1 MMKKNGHRDRFYAVL
16 RVFLG
21 FLAIFCLLLMERK
34 GITYESVDTG
44 GELLSAEQT
53 PVNKPLSETAA
64 CLLLVNSQNEN
75 SVAAREEY
83 EQILTDMRIAYQVQD
98 IQDQETMPD
107 FDDFRTVVLLL
118 PDVSPLGDRLLSLC
132 DWVQSGGRVL
142 FGMPVEKTHAFS
154 AIQSHLGILD
164 SGYDFKLV
172 PDFRVRH
179 QFMLGGDRSYTFD
192 DPYEAAMNVG
202 LDDQCDIYASTA
214 DERVPLIWSRAY
226 GEGRFVF
233 CNLAYCEKSTR
244 GIFAAAYSLLEDVC
258 IYPVINA
265 STFYLDDWPSP
276 VPMGD
281 GQYVKRDYQMDIPEF
296 YSQVWWPDVADL
308 GRKYSIPF
316 TGLIIENYDDET
328 DGEVERNTAISDYSY
343 YGNMLLDEG
352 GELGYHGYNHQPLCG
367 PDFQYS
373 VDLGYHTWTST
384 DAMAKAM
391 TEVKEFSEGL
401 FPNTKL
407 QVYVPPSNV
416 LSPEGRALIGQRFRN
431 IRAIASCYLPGESGY
446 DQEFEVA
453 EDGVVET
460 PRIISSCVLD
470 EYMRLSAF
478 SELNM
483 HLVNAHFMHPD
494 DLLDED
500 RGAALGWAT
509 LKGRLT
515 EYIEWL
521 NRAAPSIRHVTG
533 SGMAAAVQRFSGV
546 SVERTV
552 TDDSIGLR
560 LGGVTDDDYFL
571 VRVNEG
577 RITEVEGG
585 TLEHLTGKLYL
596 LHTTGSEVTMQ
607 RAK

>member
-1 MMKKNGHRDRFYAVL
+1 MKKNGQSYRFHAVF
-16 RVFLG
+16 RVFIG
-21 FLAIFCLLLMERK
+21 FFAIFCLLLMERR
-34 GITYESVDTG
+34 GITYESTEDGT
-44 GELLSAEQT
+44 ELLSVAET
-53 PVNKPLSETAA
+53 PVNKPLSETAE
-64 CLLLVNSQNEN
+64 CLLLVNSQNAN
-75 SVAAREEY
+75 SMSADAEY
-83 EQILTDMRIAYQVQD
+83 EQILKDMRIAYQVQD
-98 IQDQETMPD
+98 LQVQETLPD

-118 PDVSPLGDRLLSLC
+118 PDVTPLGDHLLALC

-142 FGMPVEKTHAFS
+142 FGIPVEKTHAFS
-154 AIQSHLGILD
+154 TIQNHLGILD
-164 SGYDFKLV
+164 SGYEFKMV
-172 PDFRVRH
+172 PDIRILH
-179 QFMLGGDRSYTFD
+179 SFMLGADRIYTFD
-192 DPYEAAMNVG
+192 DPYDAAMNVG
-202 LDDQCDIYASTA
+202 LDEQCVIYASTS
-214 DERVPLIWSRAY
+214 DGRVPLIWSRDY

-233 CNLAYCEKSTR
+233 CNFAYCEKNTR
-244 GIFAAAYSLLEDVC
+244 GLYASAYSLLEDVSV
-258 IYPVINA
+258 YPVINA

-276 VPMGD
+276 VPMGN
-281 GQYVKRDYQMDIPEF
+281 GQYIQRDYQMDIPSF
-296 YSQVWWPDVADL
+296 YSQVWWPDVAEL

-316 TGLIIENYDDET
+316 TGLIIEHYDDET
-328 DGEVERNTAISDYSY
+328 DGDVRRNTVISDYSY

-373 VDLGYHTWTST
+373 VDLGYQTWTST
-384 DAMAKAM
+384 EAMAKAM
-391 TEVKEFSEGL
+391 TELTDFSEGL

-407 QVYVPPSNV
+407 RVYVPPSNV

-446 DQEFEVA
+446 AQEFEVA
-453 EDGVVET
+453 EDGIVET
-460 PRIISSCVLD
+460 PRIISSCVLE

-483 HLVNAHFMHPD
+483 HLVNSHFMHPD

-500 RGAALGWAT
+500 RGAALGWET

-521 NRAAPSIRHVTG
+521 QRSAPSIRHVTG

-552 TDDSIGLR
+552 TDDSIVLR

-577 RITEVEGG
+577 KISAVEGG
-585 TLEHLTGKLYL
+585 TLEHLTGNLYL
-596 LHTTGSEVTMQ
+596 LHTTESEVTMHREQ
-607 RAK
+607 

>member
-1 MMKKNGHRDRFYAVL
+1 MKGNRKKHRFHAIV
-16 RVFLG
+16 RVFIG
-21 FLAIFCLLLMERK
+21 FFAMFCLLLMERK
-34 GITYESVDTG
+34 GITYESAANG
-44 GELLSAEQT
+44 AELLSAEQIT
-53 PVNKPLSETAA
+53 VNKPLGEKVE
-64 CLLLVNSQNEN
+64 CLLLVNSQNTN
-75 SVAAREEY
+75 SMSARTEY

-98 IQDQETMPD
+98 VEDPETMPD
-107 FDDFRTVVLLL
+107 FDDFRTVVLLS
-118 PDVSPLGDRLLSLC
+118 PDVTPLGNHLLTLC

-142 FGMPVEKTHAFS
+142 FGIPVEKTNAFS
-154 AIQSHLGILD
+154 AIQNHLGILE
-164 SGYDFKLV
+164 SGYDYKLV
-172 PDFRVRH
+172 PDFRVLNS
-179 QFMLGGDRSYTFD
+179 FMLGGDRTYTID

-202 LDDQCDIYASTA
+202 LDDQCEIYASTA
-214 DERVPLIWSRAY
+214 DERVPLIWSRDY

-233 CNLAYCEKSTR
+233 CNLAYCVKSTR
-244 GIFAAAYSLLEDVC
+244 GIYASAYSLLEDISV
-258 IYPVINA
+258 YPVINA
-265 STFYLDDWPSP
+265 SAFYLDDWPSP
-276 VPMGD
+276 VPTGD

-296 YSQVWWPDVADL
+296 YSQVWWPDVAEL
-308 GRKYSIPF
+308 GRTYSIPF
-316 TGLIIENYDDET
+316 TGLIIEHYDDET
-328 DGEVERNTAISDYSY
+328 DGEVERNTVVSDYSY

-391 TEVKEFSEGL
+391 TELTDFSEGL
-401 FPNTKL
+401 FPDTKL

-416 LSPEGRALIGQRFRN
+416 LSPEGRELIGQRFRN
-431 IRAIASCYLPGESGY
+431 IRAIASFYLPGESGY

-460 PRIISSCVLD
+460 PRIISSCVFD

-483 HLVNAHFMHPD
+483 HLVNAHYMNPD
-494 DLLDED
+494 DLLDEN
-500 RGAALGWAT
+500 RGAALGWET

-515 EYIEWL
+515 EYLEWL
-521 NRAAPSIRHVTG
+521 NHAAPSIRHVTG

-552 TDDSIGLR
+552 TDDSIGLQ
-560 LGGVTDDDYFL
+560 LGGVIDDDYFL

-577 RITEVEGG
+577 SISEVEGG
-585 TLEHLTGKLYL
+585 TLEHLTGNLYL
-596 LHTTGSEVTMQ
+596 LHTTESEVTMQ
-607 RAK
+607 RTK

>member
-1 MMKKNGHRDRFYAVL
+1 MMEKSRYRYRFYAVL
-16 RVFLG
+16 RVFIG
-21 FLAIFCLLLMERK
+21 FFAIFCLLLMERK
-34 GITYESVDTG
+34 GITYESEEHG
-44 GELLSAEQT
+44 SELLSAEQI
-53 PVNKPLSETAA
+53 PVNKPLSETAE
-64 CLLLVNSQNEN
+64 CLLLMNSHDAN
-75 SVAAREEY
+75 SAAAREEY

-118 PDVSPLGDRLLSLC
+118 PDVTPLGDHLLSLC
-132 DWVQSGGRVL
+132 DWVQCGGRIL

-154 AIQSHLGILD
+154 AIQNHVGILD

-172 PDFRVRH
+172 PDFRVL
-179 QFMLGGDRSYTFD
+179 QSFMLGADYIYTFD
-192 DPYEAAMNVG
+192 DAYEAAMNVS
-202 LDDQCDIYASTA
+202 LDDQCELYASTA
-214 DERVPLIWSRAY
+214 DGRVPLIWSRTY

-233 CNLAYCEKSTR
+233 CNLSYCEKSTR
-244 GIFAAAYSLLEDVC
+244 GIFAAAYTLLEDIC

-265 STFYLDDWPSP
+265 SAFYLDDWPSP

-281 GQYVKRDYQMDIPEF
+281 GQYIKRDYQMGIPEF
-296 YSQVWWPDVADL
+296 YSQVWWPEVAEL
-308 GRKYSIPF
+308 GRKYSIPY
-316 TGLIIENYDDET
+316 TGLIIEQYDDKT
-328 DGEVERNTAISDYSY
+328 DGEVERNTVVSDYSY

-373 VDLGYHTWTST
+373 IDLGYHTWTSI

-391 TEVKEFSEGL
+391 SEVKDFSEGL

-416 LSPEGRALIGQRFRN
+416 LSSEGRELIGQRFRN
-431 IRAIASCYLPGESGY
+431 IRAIASCYFPGESGY

-478 SELNM
+478 SELNL
-483 HLVNAHFMHPD
+483 HLVNSHFMHPD

-509 LKGRLT
+509 LKERLT
-515 EYIEWL
+515 AYIEWL
-521 NRAAPSIRHVTG
+521 NRAAPPIRHVTG

-552 TDDSIGLR
+552 TDDSVALR

-577 RITEVEGG
+577 SITEVAGG
-585 TLEHLTGKLYL
+585 TLEHLTGSLYL
-596 LHTTGSEVTMQ
+596 LHTTGSDVTMH

>member
-1 MMKKNGHRDRFYAVL
+1 MKKNGNTYRFHAVF
-16 RVFLG
+16 RVFIG
-21 FLAIFCLLLMERK
+21 FFAIFCLLLMERR
-34 GITYESVDTG
+34 GITYEGTERG
-44 GELLSAEQT
+44 TKLLSAEQT
-53 PVNKPLSETAA
+53 LVNKPLSETAE
-64 CLLLVNSQNEN
+64 CLLLVNSQNMN
-75 SVAAREEY
+75 SMSARAEY
-83 EQILTDMRIAYQVQD
+83 EQMLTDMRISYQVQD
-98 IQDQETMPD
+98 VRAQETILD

-118 PDVSPLGDRLLSLC
+118 PDVTPLGNQLLSLC

-154 AIQSHLGILD
+154 AIQNHLGILD
-164 SGYDFKLV
+164 SGYDFKMV
-172 PDFRVRH
+172 PDFRALDT
-179 QFMLGGDRSYTFD
+179 FMLGADRIYTFD

-202 LDDQCDIYASTA
+202 LDDQCILYASTS

-244 GIFAAAYSLLEDVC
+244 GIYASAYSLLEDVC

-265 STFYLDDWPSP
+265 SAFYLDDWPSP

-281 GQYVKRDYQMDIPEF
+281 GQYVKRDYQMDIQEF
-296 YSQVWWPDVADL
+296 YSQVWWPDVAEL

-328 DGEVERNTAISDYSY
+328 DGEVERNTVISDYSY

-373 VDLGYHTWTST
+373 VDLGYHNWTST

-391 TEVKEFSEGL
+391 TEVKDFSEGL

-446 DQEFEVA
+446 AQEFEVA

-460 PRIISSCVLD
+460 PRIISSCILD

-483 HLVNAHFMHPD
+483 HLVNSHFMHPD

-509 LKGRLT
+509 LKDRLT
-515 EYIEWL
+515 AYIEWL
-521 NRAAPSIRHVTG
+521 NRAAPPIRHVTG

-577 RITEVEGG
+577 RITELEGG
-585 TLEHLTGKLYL
+585 TLEHLTGNLYL
-596 LHTTGSEVTMQ
+596 LHTTGREVRMQ
-607 RAK
+607 RGK

>member
-1 MMKKNGHRDRFYAVL
+1 MKGNRKKYRFHAVF
-16 RVFLG
+16 RVFIG
-21 FLAIFCLLLMERK
+21 FFAMFCLLLMERK
-34 GITYESVDTG
+34 GITYESAAHG
-44 GELLSAEQT
+44 SELLSADQIT
-53 PVNKPLSETAA
+53 VNKPLGEEAE
-64 CLLLVNSQNEN
+64 CLLLVNSQNPN
-75 SVAAREEY
+75 SMSARAEY

-98 IQDQETMPD
+98 VENPETVLD

-118 PDVSPLGDRLLSLC
+118 PDVTPLGDHLLTLC

-142 FGMPVEKTHAFS
+142 FGIPVAKTHAFS
-154 AIQSHLGILD
+154 AIQNHLGILE
-164 SGYDFKLV
+164 SGYDFQLV
-172 PDFRVRH
+172 PDFRVLNS
-179 QFMLGGDRSYTFD
+179 FMLGGDRTYTFD
-192 DPYEAAMNVG
+192 DSYEAAMNVG

-214 DERVPLIWSRAY
+214 DERVPLIWSRDY
-226 GEGRFVF
+226 GTGRFVF

-296 YSQVWWPDVADL
+296 YSQVWWPDVAEL

-316 TGLIIENYDDET
+316 TGLIIEHYDDET
-328 DGEVERNTAISDYSY
+328 DGEVERNTVISDYSY

-391 TEVKEFSEGL
+391 TEVKDFSEGL

-483 HLVNAHFMHPD
+483 HLVNSHFMHPD
-494 DLLDED
+494 DLLDKD

-521 NRAAPSIRHVTG
+521 NHAAPSIRHVTG

-552 TDDSIGLR
+552 TDDSIGLQ

-577 RITEVEGG
+577 SISEVEGG
-585 TLEHLTGKLYL
+585 TLEHLTGNLYL
-596 LHTTGSEVTMQ
+596 LHTTGREVEMH
-607 RAK
+607 RGK

>member
-1 MMKKNGHRDRFYAVL
+1 MKGNRKKYRFQAIV
-16 RVFLG
+16 RVFIG
-21 FLAIFCLLLMERK
+21 FFTMFCLLLMERK
-34 GITYESVDTG
+34 GITYESTANG
-44 GELLSAEQT
+44 AELLSAEQIT
-53 PVNKPLSETAA
+53 VNKPLAA
-64 CLLLVNSQNEN
+64 EAECLLLVNSRNEN
-75 SVAAREEY
+75 SVAARAEY

-98 IQDQETMPD
+98 VEDLETMPD

-118 PDVSPLGDRLLSLC
+118 PDVTPLGDELLTLC

-142 FGMPVEKTHAFS
+142 FGIPVEKTHAFS
-154 AIQSHLGILD
+154 AIQNHLGILE
-164 SGYDFKLV
+164 SGYDFQLV
-172 PDFRVRH
+172 LDFRVLNS
-179 QFMLGGDRSYTFD
+179 FMLGGDRTYTFD

-202 LDDQCDIYASTA
+202 LDDQCEIYASTA
-214 DERVPLIWSRAY
+214 DERVPLIWSREY

-244 GIFAAAYSLLEDVC
+244 GIYASAYSLLEDVSV
-258 IYPVINA
+258 YPVINA

-281 GQYVKRDYQMDIPEF
+281 GQYIKRDYQMDIPTF
-296 YSQVWWPDVADL
+296 YSQVWWPDVAEL
-308 GRKYSIPF
+308 GRTYRIPF
-316 TGLIIENYDDET
+316 TGLIIEHYDDET
-328 DGEVERNTAISDYSY
+328 DGEVERNTVVSDYSY

-373 VDLGYHTWTST
+373 VDLGYHSWTSVE
-384 DAMAKAM
+384 AMAKAM
-391 TEVKEFSEGL
+391 SEVRDFSEGL
-401 FPNTKL
+401 FPDTKL

-470 EYMRLSAF
+470 EYMRLTAF

-483 HLVNAHFMHPD
+483 HLVNSHFMHPD

-500 RGAALGWAT
+500 RGAALGWET

-515 EYIEWL
+515 EYLEWL
-521 NRAAPSIRHVTG
+521 NHAAPSIRHVTG

-546 SVERTV
+546 SVVRTV
-552 TDDSIGLR
+552 TDDSIGLQ

-577 RITEVEGG
+577 SISEVEGG
-585 TLEHLTGKLYL
+585 TLEHLTGNLYL
-596 LHTTGSEVTMQ
+596 LHTTGREVKMQ
-607 RAK
+607 RGK